1 MCVKL
6 RRQGGKIVGI
16 ELNFKRTMYTVITA
30 ATVVGS
36 VAVLKSQCNNGIAYA
51 QEVIVKQAAVE
62 VFDSLHRPFEGRL
75 CKTDTTLMVL
85 IEMMK
90 MANADKPE
98 LYRNAKNA
106 VTNSGRFVD
115 Q

>member
-16 ELNFKRTMYTVITA
+16 ELNFKRTVVFMA
-30 ATVVGS
+30 SLATVLGS
-36 VAVLKSQCNNGIAYA
+36 AAAIKFQCNNGIAYA